1 MTNRLFFRRE
11 RNQITG
17 AWIEIDYNKWSDRGY
32 AVAPRKGR
40 GERKSHPFLRR
51 HVRRRK

>member
-17 AWIEIDYNKWSDRGY
+17 AWIEIKQVDRVRDLLY
-32 AVAPRKGR
+32 VAPRKGC
-40 GERKSHPFLRR
+40 
-51 HVRRRK
+51 VD

>member
-1 MTNRLFFRRE
+1 MIKQPAGQITNRLFFRRE

-40 GERKSHPFLRR
+40 
-51 HVRRRK
+51 VD